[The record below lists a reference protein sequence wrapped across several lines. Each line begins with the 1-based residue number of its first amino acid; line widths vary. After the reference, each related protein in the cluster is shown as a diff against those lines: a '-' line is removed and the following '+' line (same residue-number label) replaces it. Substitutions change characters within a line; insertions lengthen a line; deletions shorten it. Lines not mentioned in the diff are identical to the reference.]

1 MKDLT
6 PFLNLLA
13 FHMKHR
19 RNAERR
25 ESINIGDYDA
35 YLEVQRLTA
44 RITYLA
50 SFIRT
55 LS

>member
-6 PFLNLLA
+6 PLLNLLA

-19 RNAERR
+19 RAAERR
-25 ESINIGDYDA
+25 EARSADYDA
-35 YLEVQRLTA
+35 YLEVQHLTA

-50 SFIRT
+50 SFIRS